1 MARTKRS
8 KSNPP
13 RLSPRLPIT
22 VVILRT
28 AIGMAFFL
36 TFLCLGLASQF
47 DLETVRASDGQAA
60 QAASADLASLLP
72 EGEPAAASLAESASS
87 DCGVSQSFPAEVRQW
102 CDLITQ
108 NANLY
113 GLAPNLVAAVIWF
126 ESGGNPTAYSH
137 SGATGLMQ
145 VMPRDGLAASFQCVN
160 GPCFANRPT
169 RSELEDPA
177 FNIEYGV
184 RMLANLFERT
194 QSWREALHAYG
205 PMDVGYSYADRV
217 LALYASY
224 DSE

>member
-36 TFLCLGLASQF
+36 TFLCLGMASQF
-47 DLETVRASDGQAA
+47 DLETVRASAGAA
-60 QAASADLASLLP
+60 PASLLP
-72 EGEPAAASLAESASS
+72 EGEPAAASLPAESAPS
-87 DCGVSQSFPAEVRQW
+87 DCGVSERFPAEVRQW

-113 GLAPNLVAAVIWF
+113 GLSPNLVAAVIWF
-126 ESGGNPTAYSH
+126 ESGGNPAAYSH

-217 LALYASY
+217 LALYATY